1 MQHKDDLIQYR
12 VQRAAQTLNEARTAM
27 DNNSL
32 PLAENRIYYAI
43 FYIVSALALKF
54 DFSTSKHST
63 LRGWFNQMF
72 LKSMAI
78 DISFGK
84 TYSAA
89 FEKRQK
95 ADYDDFVSFTPEEV
109 SIDIENA
116 QKFVEQIKTM
126 ILNSTANDTTARTSG
141 SYGE

>member
-1 MQHKDDLIQYR
+1 MEHKEDLIKYR
-12 VQRAAQTLNEARTAM
+12 IQRAEQTLKEAKSAM

-32 PLAENRIYYAI
+32 LLAENRIYYAI

-72 LKSMAI
+72 LKTKSL
-78 DISFGK
+78 DLDFGK
-84 TYSAA
+84 TYSTA

-95 ADYDDFVSFTPEEV
+95 ADYDDFVVFTSEEV
-109 SIDIENA
+109 SSDFENA
-116 QKFVEQIKTM
+116 KKFVEQVKEM
-126 ILNSTANDTTARTSG
+126 IRENPENEKFET
-141 SYGE
+141 EK

>member
-1 MQHKDDLIQYR
+1 MEHKEDLVQYR
-12 VQRAAQTLNEARTAM
+12 IQRAEKTLQEAKWAIET
-27 DNNSL
+27 STL

-72 LKSMAI
+72 LKTRAI
-78 DISFGK
+78 NFEFGK
-84 TYSAA
+84 TYSTA

-95 ADYDDFVSFTPEEV
+95 ADYDDFVTFTPEEV
-109 SIDIENA
+109 SSDLENA
-116 QKFVEQIKTM
+116 KRFVEQVKKM
-126 ILNSTANDTTARTSG
+126 IREHPEEKKNGT
-141 SYGE
+141 

>member
-1 MQHKDDLIQYR
+1 MQHKEDLIQYR
-12 VQRAAQTLNEARTAM
+12 IKRAAQTLNEAKTAI

-32 PLAENRIYYAI
+32 QLAENRIYYAI

-84 TYSAA
+84 TYSTA

-109 SIDIENA
+109 SSDFENA
-116 QKFVEQIKTM
+116 QKFVELIKAM
-126 ILNSTANDTTARTSG
+126 ILNSPVIETS
-141 SYGE
+141 E

>member
-1 MQHKDDLIQYR
+1 MEHKEDLIQYR
-12 VQRAAQTLNEARTAM
+12 IQRAEKTLREAEWAIEKNT
-27 DNNSL
+27 L

-72 LKSMAI
+72 LKTQAI
-78 DISFGK
+78 ELEFGK
-84 TYSAA
+84 TYSTA

-95 ADYDDFVSFTPEEV
+95 ADYDDFVTFTPAEV
-109 SIDIENA
+109 SNDLENA
-116 QKFVEQIKTM
+116 KKFVEQVKTM
-126 ILNSTANDTTARTSG
+126 IPAPPQKD
-141 SYGE
+141 

>member
-1 MQHKDDLIQYR
+1 MEHKEDLIKYR
-12 VQRAAQTLNEARTAM
+12 IQRCEQTLKEAKWAM
-27 DNNSL
+27 DKNTL

-72 LKSMAI
+72 LKTKAI
-78 DISFGK
+78 DLDFGK
-84 TYSAA
+84 TYSTA

-95 ADYDDFVSFTPEEV
+95 ADYDDFVTFTTEEV
-109 SIDIENA
+109 SSDLRNA
-116 QKFVEQIKTM
+116 KKFVKQVKRMIQEATKDEMSKT
-126 ILNSTANDTTARTSG
+126 
-141 SYGE
+141 